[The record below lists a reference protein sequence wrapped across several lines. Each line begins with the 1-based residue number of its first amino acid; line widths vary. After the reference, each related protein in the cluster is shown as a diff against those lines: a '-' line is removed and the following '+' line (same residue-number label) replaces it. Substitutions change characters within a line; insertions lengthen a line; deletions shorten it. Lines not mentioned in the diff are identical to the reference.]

1 MSDGAQIQDPIT
13 MTYEVEVTNP
23 AKTITITPPT
33 KTEYEHGDSLDFTG
47 GEIEVAYEDGTTQT
61 KQITAD
67 MVKES
72 SGSLVN
78 MAPTASDYVNNEV
91 SKTLVIKYKEDSVT
105 GTVNYPIKIKN
116 VVNKIEMS
124 TNPTNTTTTRQE
136 CVVTQIW
143 LLCI

>member
-1 MSDGAQIQDPIT
+1 MGHKYKDPIT

-67 MVKES
+67 MVK
-72 SGSLVN
+72 
-78 MAPTASDYVNNEV
+78 
-91 SKTLVIKYKEDSVT
+91 KK
-105 GTVNYPIKIKN
+105 
-116 VVNKIEMS
+116 
-124 TNPTNTTTTRQE
+124 
-136 CVVTQIW
+136 
-143 LLCI
+143 